1 MLSKSFE
8 VESPWGKA
16 HKDSADFDSF
26 ERLETRDRHRD
37 TENKRNVVFLVVP
50 LFLYLR
56 VEFTGFC
63 FEFFSNS

>member
-16 HKDSADFDSF
+16 HKESADFESF

-37 TENKRNVVFLVVP
+37 IENKRNVVLISSGGAFVFIFESGIHRFL
-50 LFLYLR
+50 L
-56 VEFTGFC
+56 
-63 FEFFSNS
+63 